1 MAISIGTN
9 RAAMAAASSIS
20 SVSRDMQT
28 SYANLASGKR
38 INTAS
43 DDAAGVALSSRL
55 SAEIRGTEQAI
66 RNTLDAQALIDTT
79 EGAHKEIENIL
90 QRMREITIQAS
101 NDTNNSQDRQNLQA
115 EMTAMSTEI
124 DRVAAT
130 TSWGG
135 KDLMYGDG
143 TGEVGT
149 KKNFGFQV
157 GTSTGTKNII
167 SAEIGAM
174 SSTALGLNQQRVSAD
189 AVGGIFD
196 FEVFDNGGEGSIPQA
211 DVTTSSFTATA
222 HTLGPN
228 IIRIGNE
235 TFANTEPMSAGESA
249 VQLAGFINDSG
260 GMAALGV
267 SARVEGNVVHLSITP
282 TNPTGQKIGTP
293 EEAMFMTTA
302 VDFAIKELNTQRVEL
317 GAVSN
322 RLNHTVNN
330 LTNISA
336 NLSAARGGIQ
346 DADFALET
354 MQLAKSQILQQ
365 ASTAMLAQANALPQN
380 VLSLF

>member
-143 TGEVGT
+143 TGETGT

-235 TFANTEPMSAGESA
+235 TFANTEPMSAEESA

-282 TNPTGQKIGTP
+282 TNPTGPQIGTP

-302 VDFAIKELNTQRVEL
+302 VDFAIKDLNTQRVEL

>member
-143 TGEVGT
+143 TGETGT

-282 TNPTGQKIGTP
+282 ANPTGPQIGTP

-346 DADFALET
+346 DTDFALET

>member
-55 SAEIRGTEQAI
+55 SAEIRGTKQAI
-66 RNTLDAQALIDTT
+66 RNTLDAQALIDTS

-143 TGEVGT
+143 TGEIGT

-282 TNPTGQKIGTP
+282 ANPTGPQIGTP

>member
-20 SVSRDMQT
+20 SVSHEMQT

-143 TGEVGT
+143 TGETGT

-282 TNPTGQKIGTP
+282 ANPTGPQIGTP

>member
-143 TGEVGT
+143 TGETGT

-189 AVGGIFD
+189 AVGGIID

-282 TNPTGQKIGTP
+282 ANPTGPQIGTP

>member
-66 RNTLDAQALIDTT
+66 RNTLDAQALIDTS

-130 TSWGG
+130 TSWSG

-143 TGEVGT
+143 TGVAGT

-196 FEVFDNGGEGSIPQA
+196 FEVFDNAGEGSIPQA

-235 TFANTEPMSAGESA
+235 TFANTEPMSAGE
-249 VQLAGFINDSG
+249 
-260 GMAALGV
+260 
-267 SARVEGNVVHLSITP
+267 
-282 TNPTGQKIGTP
+282 
-293 EEAMFMTTA
+293 
-302 VDFAIKELNTQRVEL
+302 
-317 GAVSN
+317 
-322 RLNHTVNN
+322 
-330 LTNISA
+330 
-336 NLSAARGGIQ
+336 
-346 DADFALET
+346 
-354 MQLAKSQILQQ
+354 
-365 ASTAMLAQANALPQN
+365 
-380 VLSLF
+380 

>member
-1 MAISIGTN
+1 M
-9 RAAMAAASSIS
+9 
-20 SVSRDMQT
+20 
-28 SYANLASGKR
+28 
-38 INTAS
+38 
-43 DDAAGVALSSRL
+43 
-55 SAEIRGTEQAI
+55 
-66 RNTLDAQALIDTT
+66 IDTT

-143 TGEVGT
+143 TGETGT

-282 TNPTGQKIGTP
+282 TNPTGPQIGTP
-293 EEAMFMTTA
+293 EEATFMTTA

>member
-9 RAAMAAASSIS
+9 RAAMTAASSIS

-90 QRMREITIQAS
+90 QRMREITIQTS

-130 TSWGG
+130 NSRGG
-135 KDLMYGDG
+135 KDLIYGDG
-143 TGEVGT
+143 TGETGT

-282 TNPTGQKIGTP
+282 TNPTGPQIGTP
-293 EEAMFMTTA
+293 EEATFMTTA

-354 MQLAKSQILQQ
+354 MQLAKNQILQQ

>member
-143 TGEVGT
+143 TGETGT

-282 TNPTGQKIGTP
+282 ANPTGPQIGTP